1 MTDEERLA
9 AEARREL
16 NRQELMHQKRVALET
31 NKVVKEQQ
39 EKERQLVKKIIII
52 NSQAIKPTIGACF
65 LKMYL
70 LFYKYWVLFSCG

>member
-39 EKERQLVKKIIII
+39 EKERQSVKKNIYIY
-52 NSQAIKPTIGACF
+52 SQAIKPTLHWC
-65 LKMYL
+65 M
-70 LFYKYWVLFSCG
+70 FS